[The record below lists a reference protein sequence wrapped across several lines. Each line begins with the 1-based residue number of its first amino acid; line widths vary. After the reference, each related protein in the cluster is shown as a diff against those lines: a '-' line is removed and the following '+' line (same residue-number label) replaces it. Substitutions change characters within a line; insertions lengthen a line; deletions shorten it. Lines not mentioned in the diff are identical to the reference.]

1 MKKKIVC
8 ALITSAMVLS
18 LAGCGSA
25 SSTAS
30 KAADAASKAVSTA
43 EEAVSEAASTVE
55 EAASEAASAVEE
67 VVSEAASA
75 AEKVESA
82 VESAAAE
89 AESEESAAAGAES
102 EAESAASE
110 AESAVSEAASAA
122 SEAESAVSEAASA
135 ASEAESAVSEAASA
149 ASEAESAVSEAAS
162 AASEV
167 ESKEAEAEDS
177 DVAYIMEKGSL
188 IVGIT
193 DFAPMDFKDDSGN
206 WIGFDADLAAKVAE
220 DLGVDVEFVEIDWD
234 NKILELNNKSIDCVW
249 NGMTLTDEV
258 KNSMETTNAYCN
270 NAQVVVLPA
279 DKAEDYK
286 AVESLKDLKFAVEAG
301 SAGEAAAK
309 ENGFDYTSLTAQADT
324 LLEVKSGT
332 SDASIIDLLMADE
345 MIGEGTSYPDLTHT
359 VELTAEEYGIGC
371 RKGSDLAEFINEE
384 LKALYEDG
392 TLEEIAETYD
402 VAAAVIEQK

>member
-55 EAASEAASAVEE
+55 EAASEAASAAEEVVSAAEEAVSEAASAVEE

-110 AESAVSEAASAA
+110 AESAVSEVASAA

-135 ASEAESAVSEAASA
+135 ASEA
-149 ASEAESAVSEAAS
+149 
-162 AASEV
+162 

-206 WIGFDADLAAKVAE
+206 WIGFDADLAALVAA

-286 AVESLKDLKFAVEAG
+286 DVESLKDLKFAVEAG

-332 SDASIIDLLMADE
+332 SDASIIDLLMADA
-345 MIGEGTSYPDLTHT
+345 MIGEGTSYPDLSHT